1 MKKLNLTLLGD
12 ALSHQGMCD
21 ASAAIAI
28 NNDYVIVANDEDNIL
43 RVYQAHKSGKAI
55 LEIDTNNYF
64 KNNPKQ
70 KEVDIEGAALLDG
83 IVYWITS
90 HGRNKDGELKPQR
103 RNFFATKITVRE
115 RETIV
120 EQEGF
125 AYENLLSDLHKFLED
140 TELKKYFVSIDLDV
154 DLAPEATGGINIEG
168 LSASADGELLIGFRN
183 PIPDG
188 RALVIPLKNSSE
200 LVYNKKSSACF
211 GNPIQLD
218 LGGRGIRSIEYWE
231 EHDCYLI
238 CAGAFD
244 DSSDFCLYQ
253 WSGKT
258 TENPQII
265 DFKFPPNFRP
275 ESILFYP
282 NISDR
287 LHILSDDG
295 GIKQDGITEC
305 KKLPNKQRYFRSIWL
320 KVNS

>member
-12 ALSHQGMCD
+12 ELYHQGMCD

-43 RVYQAHKSGKAI
+43 RVYQAHKSGKAT
-55 LEIDTNNYF
+55 LEIDTNDYF
-64 KNNPKQ
+64 KNNPKK
-70 KEVDIEGAALLDG
+70 KEVDIEGAAILNG

-90 HGRNKDGELKPQR
+90 HGRNKDGELKLQR

-115 RETIV
+115 QQTIV

-125 AYENLLSDLHKFLED
+125 AYENLLPNLQNFLED
-140 TELKKYFVSIDLDV
+140 KELKKYFASVDLDV
-154 DLAPEATGGINIEG
+154 GLAPEAEGGINIEG
-168 LSASADGELLIGFRN
+168 LCATPAGELLIGFRN

-188 RALVIPLKNSSE
+188 QALVIPLKNPAE
-200 LVYNKKSSACF
+200 LICNKKSSACF
-211 GNPIQLD
+211 ENPIQLN

-231 EHDCYLI
+231 EHNCYLI

-244 DSSDFCLYQ
+244 DSSNFCLYQ
-253 WSGKT
+253 WSGKIR
-258 TENPQII
+258 ENPQIL
-265 DFKFPPNFRP
+265 DFNFPPDFRP

-282 NISDR
+282 NQSDR

-305 KKLPNKQRYFRSIWL
+305 KKLPKKQRYFRSIWL
-320 KVNS
+320 KVN